1 MTDAERK
8 FQERIRAT
16 QDELER
22 LNRMQEEKITGMMM
36 AAGQTMDDAIQLT
49 REAETDS
56 ERLDATNALLIG
68 LCQSVSAIMMMM
80 YEKRGD

>member
-8 FQERIRAT
+8 LQERIAANNA
-16 QDELER
+16 ELDR
-22 LNRMQEEKITGMMM
+22 LNRMQDEKITEMMM
-36 AAGQTMDDAIQLT
+36 AAGRTIDGAIQFT

-68 LCQSVSAIMMMM
+68 LCQSASAIMMMM